1 MIRVLRTP
9 RISDDSD
16 DSDATKPSNNGSDAP
31 LGTAGTFFA
40 APGNWISAGHVRAKP
55 SFGDFGTNAASD
67 KKSSSSAAST
77 ASSSGSQASGSSKQ
91 DKAHPGARG
100 AAASAAGADTK
111 AGAKEQAV
119 AAKPQPVQ
127 HFEIGQYAVEGA
139 DALREINVET
149 AVYPFMGPGRT
160 AKDVE
165 AARAALEKAYHDK
178 GYQTVSVAIPPQNP
192 QGGVIVLK
200 VTELKVGRLRVK
212 NARYFDIDKIKQRAA
227 SLKEGTLPDFNAVTS
242 DIVALNQWP
251 DRRITPTLR
260 AGVTPGTVDVD
271 LNVDDTDPFHGS
283 LEINDRQSPGT
294 TPLRIT
300 GTAHYDNLWQIG
312 HSLTFTYQVA
322 PERVSD
328 AQAFS
333 GSYLAR
339 IPTIEWLSILL
350 YGVYSQSDV
359 AAIGGLNVVG
369 PGQIAGIRAVMTLPS
384 RGGFYQTLSL
394 GPDYKHFE
402 ESEGLGATG
411 FSTPVTYMPITASYS
426 ASYQETEA
434 LTQLDLGLTGGLR
447 GVGSDPS
454 EFDNKRFE
462 ARTDFFYLK
471 GDLSRTQNLPQDFQ
485 IYGKIQGQVADQ
497 PLVSSEEFSLGGF
510 DTVRGY
516 LESEELGDDGV
527 AGTIEVRSPD
537 LAPKL
542 RKVLKDADGHPAFD
556 AWRFFGFVDGGVTT
570 INDPLPEQQATF
582 VEWSTGVGTNFQIYT
597 HLNGMVAL
605 AMPMITQTDTIARD
619 PRALFRVWGE
629 F

>member
-1 MIRVLRTP
+1 MKWVVVGRDEQVICGHSGLIP
-9 RISDDSD
+9 RWRFILPAVALFSGLGMGTRAAASPDFFSTTSDGQTSASRQAAAEAPYDDPRSPDSADSEDSD
-16 DSDATKPSNNGSDAP
+16 DSDATQPPDNGSDAP
-31 LGTAGTFFA
+31 LRTGGTFFA
-40 APGNWISAGHVRAKP
+40 APGNWNSAGQMRAKP
-55 SFGDFGTNAASD
+55 SFGDFGTHAETSD
-67 KKSSSSAAST
+67 KKNSSATANA

-91 DKAHPGARG
+91 DKAHSGAVRG
-100 AAASAAGADTK
+100 AAASAAAADIK
-111 AGAKEQAV
+111 ADAKGGPA

-127 HFEIGQYAVEGA
+127 HFEIDQYAVEGA
-139 DALREINVET
+139 DALAEINVEA

-165 AARAALEKAYHDK
+165 AARAALEKAYHDR

-200 VTELKVGRLRVK
+200 VTELKVGRLRIK
-212 NARYFDIDKIKQRAA
+212 NAHYFDIDKIKQRAA
-227 SLKEGTLPDFNAVTS
+227 SLREGKLPDFNAVTQ

-271 LNVDDTDPFHGS
+271 LNVDDKDPLHGS

-294 TPLRIT
+294 LAARVT

-322 PERVSD
+322 PSRPSD

-339 IPTIEWLSILL
+339 IPTIEWLSVLL
-350 YGVYSQSDV
+350 YGVYSKSDV

-394 GPDYKHFE
+394 GPDYKHFDQTV
-402 ESEGLGATG
+402 GLGG
-411 FSTPVTYMPITASYS
+411 SSNDTPVTYLPITASYS
-426 ASYQETEA
+426 ASYQETDA
-434 LTQLDLGLTGGLR
+434 LTQLDLGLTAGLR
-447 GVGSDPS
+447 GVGSDPN
-454 EFDNKRFE
+454 EFDNKRFD
-462 ARTDFFYLK
+462 ARGDFFALK

-485 IYGKIQGQVADQ
+485 IYGKVQGQVADQ
-497 PLVSSEEFSLGGF
+497 ALVSSEEFSLGGF

-516 LESEELGDDGV
+516 L
-527 AGTIEVRSPD
+527 
-537 LAPKL
+537 
-542 RKVLKDADGHPAFD
+542 
-556 AWRFFGFVDGGVTT
+556 
-570 INDPLPEQQATF
+570 
-582 VEWSTGVGTNFQIYT
+582 GVGR
-597 HLNGMVAL
+597 
-605 AMPMITQTDTIARD
+605 AR
-619 PRALFRVWGE
+619 RRRCRRHARVT
-629 F
+629 